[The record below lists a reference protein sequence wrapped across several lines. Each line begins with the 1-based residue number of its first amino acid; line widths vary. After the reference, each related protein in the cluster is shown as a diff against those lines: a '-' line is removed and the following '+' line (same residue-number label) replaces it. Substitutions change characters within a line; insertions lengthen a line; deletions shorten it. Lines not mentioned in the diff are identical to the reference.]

1 MEKCYI
7 FCWNLVD
14 EAQWIRL
21 HLPSCRPGFESHA
34 HHLCFFNLNCVV
46 LKRRKNKKKR
56 PELAHFLS
64 RRAFFLNKMHTWTL
78 WGLNGPKEASDRF
91 RDMFFY
97 QFKCDI
103 FPTFQLQYYNHFAQR
118 NFAIEFNHVV
128 IIITIVIN

>member
-1 MEKCYI
+1 M
-7 FCWNLVD
+7 
-14 EAQWIRL
+14 
-21 HLPSCRPGFESHA
+21 
-34 HHLCFFNLNCVV
+34 
-46 LKRRKNKKKR
+46 
-56 PELAHFLS
+56 
-64 RRAFFLNKMHTWTL
+64 L